1 METIY
6 TKIKDMLKAYYPV
19 IYLTSF
25 EYERTKQKIDG
36 IISSLRS
43 EQNNVR
49 LYNWNCVDGLCLL
62 QENGAKYLGEEYDE
76 AEMALK
82 YILSDTDSSTKDI
95 FVLEDFSNY
104 IEEERIKFYIRAIA
118 ERAKYRNSHVIIL
131 SAIYKLPLELETP

>member
-36 IISSLRS
+36 IITSLRS

-62 QENGAKYLGEEYDE
+62 QEKGAKYLGDEYDE

-82 YILSDTDSSTKDI
+82 YILSDTDSS
-95 FVLEDFSNY
+95 
-104 IEEERIKFYIRAIA
+104 
-118 ERAKYRNSHVIIL
+118 IL
-131 SAIYKLPLELETP
+131 SI